1 MSKVVI
7 ITVAVTL
14 IIVVEWLLISFLWI
28 LSKRR
33 QTSTEGD
40 KLADRMQRIRALS
53 NETTFEAVSSD
64 LCEKGERK
72 IQSDLCSI
80 CLLTFDAKTTILQLQ
95 CGHIYHVECI
105 EGWAKNASKFSC
117 PTCRCACLEQD
128 DHHNPRDCCAPIDLP
143 PVHAS

>member
-1 MSKVVI
+1 MIRDVRTPQGQIVTKLNSKNI
-7 ITVAVTL
+7 
-14 IIVVEWLLISFLWI
+14 
-28 LSKRR
+28 
-33 QTSTEGD
+33 
-40 KLADRMQRIRALS
+40 
-53 NETTFEAVSSD
+53 
-64 LCEKGERK
+64 
-72 IQSDLCSI
+72 
-80 CLLTFDAKTTILQLQ
+80 TFDAKTTILQLQ